1 MYTALELMQRAFYAA
16 HYARLQK
23 AGGADPS
30 NMIEA
35 AHYYLNRLYMI
46 EHTDFTNTIKVVE
59 GMLKG
64 VEG

>member
-30 NMIEA
+30 TMIEA
-35 AHYYLNRLYMI
+35 AHYYLNRLYKMD
-46 EHTDFTNTIKVVE
+46 HVDFANTIKVVE
-59 GMLKG
+59 GMLEG